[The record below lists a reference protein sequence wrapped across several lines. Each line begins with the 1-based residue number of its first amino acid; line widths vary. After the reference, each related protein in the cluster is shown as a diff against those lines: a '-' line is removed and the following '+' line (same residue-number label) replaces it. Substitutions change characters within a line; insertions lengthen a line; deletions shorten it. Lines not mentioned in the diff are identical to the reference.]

1 MNSIVKLSVLL
12 PFSIALCACNSSSGD
27 NSSTDSGESLVY
39 PKAVSIIASPSQ
51 AKAMV
56 GTESTVKVTA
66 TNSENVA
73 MKLASVHSTSSDAC
87 QVISIEDMSFTTNSN
102 VVGECQ
108 YQYTVSA
115 ENSDAYVGEANS
127 IARVS
132 VSETAD
138 NNTLPN
144 LSETTNVEIPL
155 VIDLSE
161 ELSSD
166 LDTST
171 YTVSEEV
178 TLLGSGSVEVDSLN
192 NTITYSPADI
202 GVTRIMFS
210 MSDGSSTKLGNIDVA
225 VSDTGNTPPIAND
238 YIREGKLA
246 KDMSVEIDLTD
257 YVSDAED
264 SVILDSVRAYNAE
277 TEITST
283 SKHTFTFQ
291 SSEAGPH
298 EVAYTVTDGRGGYA
312 VGQVYL
318 EVEPDF
324 SLVQDW
330 DDITILDSVLNSEIT
345 YSAPMSKAMAD
356 YVNSDYLTVQTENG
370 DYGPNGAQ
378 IAEMNWLQAKNY
390 CETRNGRLPQ
400 ERELEAL
407 VETDPY
413 KNSNWPTNIPY
424 WTATRVSE
432 TDGSIVSLI
441 DGTFSSQSIEGVGY
455 VSCVYLRGDVNDF
468 SILDVENSD
477 NNEPTS
483 TLRYVTATLLDPDGI
498 PAPYQNIT
506 FWTRNEQGGFGVT
519 KNELEIESMT
529 DSDGSATAVYSFTS
543 GYDDFVMAQYRDSA
557 LFTTVSL
564 QSSGFDV
571 TNPDDWNVSKVY
583 GDVLLAD
590 YEPIID
596 ETGTKVALG
605 DMKEYL
611 AVISKTPIIGD
622 RATIKFGVDRTEAER
637 LNGGAVNVV
646 FQQVSSVVPDINE
659 SCDVMLYGDCN
670 WSDSGKATSGF
681 PQNDTRSFG
690 FVFEYYLQ
698 KIQFKNAN
706 KTEASGQLLNRTL
719 TKLYYKVII
728 DGNHIYIYQATLPD
742 YSDESLALDYSMES
756 INIDTSKFFYFGIS
770 GGGDGEDGIKAKINY
785 LEFDF

>member
-1 MNSIVKLSVLL
+1 MKLMKE
-12 PFSIALCACNSSSGD
+12 IIITLCSTISLFGCGEGSDSSSQ
-27 NSSTDSGESLVY
+27 TTQ
-39 PKAVSIIASPSQ
+39 PTSPSEVNIEASVVQ
-51 AKAMV
+51 SKALV
-56 GTESTVKVTA
+56 DIESQTVVKVDSDIDFRLTSVNLVSDGTA
-66 TNSENVA
+66 CEVT
-73 MKLASVHSTSSDAC
+73 SVEGMT
-87 QVISIEDMSFTTNSN
+87 FTTLSAQ
-102 VVGECQ
+102 VGECQ
-108 YQYTVSA
+108 FEYKVEPVEQDVYSGQA
-115 ENSDAYVGEANS
+115 SS
-127 IARVS
+127 LARVS

-144 LSETTNVEIPL
+144 LSETTNVETP
-155 VIDLSE
+155 VTIDLSE
-161 ELSSD
+161 EFSDD
-166 LDTST
+166 LDTSI

-202 GVTRIMFS
+202 GVTRIMYS

-238 YIREGKLA
+238 YIRKGKLA

-298 EVAYTVTDGRGGYA
+298 EVSYTVTDGRGGYA

-407 VETDPY
+407 AETDPY
-413 KNSNWPTNIPY
+413 KNSNWPTNTPY

-605 DMKEYL
+605 DMNEYL
-611 AVISKTPIIGD
+611 TAISKTPIIGSQV
-622 RATIKFGVDRTEAER
+622 TIKFGIDRTEADK
-637 LNGGAVNVV
+637 LNGGAINVI
-646 FQQVSSVVPDINE
+646 FQQVSSVAPDINE
-659 SCDVMLYGDCN
+659 WCDVMVHGDCE
-670 WSDSGKATSGF
+670 WSRFGKQTAGF
-681 PQNDTRSFG
+681 PQNDTRSLG
-690 FVFEYYLQ
+690 FTFDYYYQ
-698 KIQFKNAN
+698 IINFKNAN
-706 KTEASGQLLNRTL
+706 EIVASGTLLNRTL
-719 TKLYYKVII
+719 TQLYYKVVIKN
-728 DGNHIYIYQATLPD
+728 GSLYIYQSTQFD
-742 YSDESLALDYSMES
+742 YSDESLVIDYSMES
-756 INIDTSKFFYFGIS
+756 INIDTNKFFYFGLS
-770 GGGDGEDGIKAKINY
+770 GGGDGADGIKAKINY
-785 LEFDF
+785 LDFDF

>member
-1 MNSIVKLSVLL
+1 MKLMKE
-12 PFSIALCACNSSSGD
+12 IIITLCSTISLFGCGEGSDSSSQ
-27 NSSTDSGESLVY
+27 TTQ
-39 PKAVSIIASPSQ
+39 PTSPSEVNIEASVVQ
-51 AKAMV
+51 SKALV
-56 GTESTVKVTA
+56 DIESQTVVKVDSDIDFRLTSVNLVSDGTA
-66 TNSENVA
+66 CEVT
-73 MKLASVHSTSSDAC
+73 SVEGMT
-87 QVISIEDMSFTTNSN
+87 FTTLSAQ
-102 VVGECQ
+102 VGECQ
-108 YQYTVSA
+108 FEYKVEPVEQDVYSGQA
-115 ENSDAYVGEANS
+115 SS
-127 IARVS
+127 LARVS

-144 LSETTNVEIPL
+144 LSETTNVETP
-155 VIDLSE
+155 VTIDLSE
-161 ELSSD
+161 EFSDD
-166 LDTST
+166 LDTSI

-202 GVTRIMFS
+202 GVTRIMYS

-407 VETDPY
+407 AETDPY
-413 KNSNWPTNIPY
+413 KNSNWPTNTPY

-557 LFTTVSL
+557 LFTAVSL

-605 DMKEYL
+605 DMNEYL
-611 AVISKTPIIGD
+611 TAISKTPIIGSQV
-622 RATIKFGVDRTEAER
+622 TIKFGIDRTEADK
-637 LNGGAVNVV
+637 LNGGAINVI
-646 FQQVSSVVPDINE
+646 FQQVSSLAPDINE
-659 SCDVMLYGDCN
+659 WCDVMVHGDCE
-670 WSDSGKATSGF
+670 WSRFGKQTAGF
-681 PQNDTRSFG
+681 PQNDTRSLG
-690 FVFEYYLQ
+690 FTFDYYYQ
-698 KIQFKNAN
+698 IINFKNAN
-706 KTEASGQLLNRTL
+706 EIVASGTLLNRTL
-719 TKLYYKVII
+719 TQLYYKVVIK
-728 DGNHIYIYQATLPD
+728 DGSLYIYQSTQFD
-742 YSDESLALDYSMES
+742 YSDESLVIDYPMSD
-756 INIDTSKFFYFGIS
+756 INIDTNKFFYFGLS
-770 GGGDGEDGIKAKINY
+770 GGGDGADGTKAKINY
-785 LEFDF
+785 LDFDF